1 MTCSRCPS
9 KEVRALGL
17 CNACYCRAYRS
28 KDLPSRKQR
37 VMSMT
42 DRRSSRMRDAFTGQ
56 WPGPIRLHLRPEDV
70 LAMAPTEFDL

>member
-9 KEVRALGL
+9 KEVRARGL
-17 CNACYCRAYRS
+17 CFACYHKARRLR
-28 KDLPSRKQR
+28 DLPPLSPRILSQTDKRSRN
-37 VMSMT
+37 
-42 DRRSSRMRDAFTGQ
+42 MRDAFTGQ